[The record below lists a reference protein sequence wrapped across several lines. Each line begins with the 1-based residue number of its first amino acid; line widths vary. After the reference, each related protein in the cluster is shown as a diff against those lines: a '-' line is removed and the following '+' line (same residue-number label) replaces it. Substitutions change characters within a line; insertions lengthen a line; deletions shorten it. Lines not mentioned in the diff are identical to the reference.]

1 MKKQTTNIKSLKPEI
16 EALEDIQ
23 FLANPR
29 IKNVFE
35 IKNTT
40 YVGGYRLGPDELNS
54 VQFNFT
60 KKPKWF
66 HRQFMRIL
74 LGFHWIDNK

>member
-1 MKKQTTNIKSLKPEI
+1 MKKQTTNIQSLKPEI
-16 EALEDIQ
+16 EALEDIL

-60 KKPKWF
+60 KN
-66 HRQFMRIL
+66 L
-74 LGFHWIDNK
+74 NGFIGNL